1 MFWNQFLTFKNE
13 NVSHENWDFI
23 KMEAAV
29 APALLGR
36 GWWWLERNRVHVPSL
51 PGWGTLS
58 CHSPPPQLSETS
70 RASFIWMASEFWE
83 PGKACD
89 PAFSH
94 RWRPDSGYLDF
105 PCVGWTRLLSGM
117 VLARLAALVGNRKVR
132 FCSSFMLY
140 CKLQRQ
146 THTNIC
152 VCVCVC
158 QTRKGVCLYTDIF
171 ILSFRQKF
179 IWFHRYRHQ
188 VPAARRVKL
197 NSLVKPM

>member
-23 KMEAAV
+23 KMEATEAQHYWGV
-29 APALLGR
+29 AGGGWNGTGCMSLLCR
-36 GWWWLERNRVHVPSL
+36 
-51 PGWGTLS
+51 GWGTLG

-70 RASFIWMASEFWE
+70 RASFIRMASEFWE

-94 RWRPDSGYLDF
+94 RWRPDSVYLDF
-105 PCVGWTRLLSGM
+105 PCPGWTRLLSGM

-140 CKLQRQ
+140 CKLQR
-146 THTNIC
+146 
-152 VCVCVC
+152 
-158 QTRKGVCLYTDIF
+158 
-171 ILSFRQKF
+171 
-179 IWFHRYRHQ
+179 
-188 VPAARRVKL
+188 
-197 NSLVKPM
+197 